1 MTGAVTGVISTPP
14 SHSKFLYNSNEL
26 CRDGV
31 HLITPT
37 IFLSHKNPFNNI
49 DEGGSEFCGEF
60 FYKPSDFVNLEKF
73 DRCIPSILAAW
84 AFLPPAWERACMT
97 VSF

>member
-1 MTGAVTGVISTPP
+1 MSRNSWSFSLPGVMTGAVTGVISTPP

-60 FYKPSDFVNLEKF
+60 FYKPSYIFKWPDV
-73 DRCIPSILAAW
+73 
-84 AFLPPAWERACMT
+84 
-97 VSF
+97 